1 MPVFTSSCLARA
13 GGLQCWTFRGR
24 TLLPV
29 VQGGMG
35 VGVSAG
41 GLAGTVASFGA
52 LGTISSVDLRRLHP
66 DLWDQ
71 TGELEGPEAKARIDL
86 ANREA
91 LDREIRRARGIAQG
105 HGLIAVNVLLAV
117 GLVPSFTAA
126 GLGLGVL
133 DIFGLALAAL
143 MLGGLGVR
151 VARNLRELA
160 RLEPAGQA
168 AP

>member
-1 MPVFTSSCLARA
+1 MELARA
-13 GGLQCWTFRGR
+13 SGLQCWTFRGR

-66 DLWDQ
+66 DLWEQ

-105 HGLIAVNVLLAV
+105 QGLIAVNVMKALDQYETYVRQALDSGADALVV
-117 GLVPSFTAA
+117 GA
-126 GLGLGVL
+126 GLPL
-133 DIFGLALAAL
+133 DLPD
-143 MLGGLGVR
+143 
-151 VARNLRELA
+151 LA
-160 RLEPAGQA
+160 R
-168 AP
+168 